1 MRTFDHFPA
10 DKTCP
15 LCGTSEDK
23 ICTLIPIDGTENDGI
38 CEAIPV
44 HAYCVA
50 NAQLQFNRDVN
61 VFYVRA
67 I

>member
-10 DKTCP
+10 TITCP

-23 ICTLIPIDGTENDGI
+23 PCTLIPIDGTEDGGN

-44 HAYCVA
+44 HADCVA